1 MKTKENRYIAIY
13 ARKSKLTHTG
23 ESIAIQ
29 IDKCRSYI
37 RSLPEYDN
45 NTEIKIYQD
54 EGYSGGNIDR
64 PDFQRL
70 LTDCMADKV
79 SIIVCYRLDRISRNL
94 ADFTQL
100 NQKLIQHKTSFISI
114 SEYFDTSTPTGNL
127 MLNMVMSFAQME
139 RETIALRIRDNM
151 LGLARTGRWLG
162 GTTPLGYESV
172 QLEHTDSMTGKVR
185 YSHKLKYIPEEEII
199 YHTLVNKYFEKGS
212 LTAVETFSH
221 QTGLKTRNDKYF
233 SRYAL
238 QAIFKNPV
246 YASADTDTYHYFKSI
261 NAQICMDISLFDGKH
276 GLMVYNKLDQS
287 TEQSHLEHPTEEW
300 IVAVG
305 QHKPFISGKQ
315 WVALQDRLKNG
326 QKRAYRRPRKNTAL
340 LSGLIRC
347 ANCHSYMR
355 PKNYNR
361 TDQNGNKIFAYMCE
375 EKSKSK
381 GQNCNMKNPR
391 GNDVDHFIC
400 DEIKKLPRNTS
411 IFMQQLNSAEQL
423 LLKESNHSQ
432 SELTLLNVSLKDK
445 DNRINTLLKT
455 LSQIDNSITLQYIN
469 EEISKL
475 HSEKED
481 IERQIKELDLVE
493 QDKSKIYDELSAL
506 QDKLSDFSSTFDLMP
521 IDDKRTALRKLV
533 KTVLW
538 DGNTVH
544 LYLTGSEDIFSDTD
558 TPDISEPIER
568 GCKRNT
574 HASPVKKE
582 SFQRN
587 IPV

>member
-29 IDKCRSYI
+29 IDKCQNYI
-37 RSLPEYDN
+37 RSLPLYDD
-45 NTEIKIYQD
+45 NTEIKVYQD

-70 LTDCMADKV
+70 FTDCMADKV

-100 NQKLIQHKTSFISI
+100 NQKLIKHKTTFVSI

-151 LGLARTGRWLG
+151 LGLAQTGRWLG
-162 GTTPLGYESV
+162 GTTPLGYQSI
-172 QLEHTDSMTGKVR
+172 QLEHTDSITGKIH
-185 YSHKLKYIPEEEII
+185 YSHKLEDIPEEEII
-199 YHTLVNKYFEKGS
+199 YHTLVNKYLEKGS

-221 QTGLKTRNDKYF
+221 QTGLKTRNKKYF

-238 QAIFKNPV
+238 QTIFKNPV
-246 YASADTDTYHYFKSI
+246 YAAADADTYHYFKSI
-261 NAQICMDISLFDGKH
+261 NANICMDISRFDGKY

-287 TEQSHLEHPTEEW
+287 TDKSHLEHPVEEW

-305 QHKPFISGKQ
+305 QHKPFISGRQ

-326 QKRAYRRPRKNTAL
+326 QKRAYRRPRRNTAL

-361 TDQNGNKIFAYMCE
+361 IGQGGNKIFAYMCE

-381 GQNCNMKNPR
+381 GQNCTMKNPR
-391 GNDVDHFIC
+391 GNDVDRFIC
-400 DEIKKLPRNTS
+400 DEIKKLPENTS
-411 IFMQQLNSAEQL
+411 TFIHQLNIAENL
-423 LLKESNHSQ
+423 LLKESNNSQ
-432 SELTLLNVSLKDK
+432 SELELLNASLKEK
-445 DNRINTLLKT
+445 NNRINTLLKT
-455 LSQIDNSITLQYIN
+455 LSQMDNNITLQYVN
-469 EEISKL
+469 EEVSRL

-481 IERQIKELDLVE
+481 IERQIKELELIE
-493 QDKSKIYDELSAL
+493 QDKSKIYDELSSL
-506 QDKLSDFSSTFDLMP
+506 QEKLSDFSRTFDLMP
-521 IDDKRTALRKLV
+521 IDDKRAALRKLV

-544 LYLTGSEDIFSDTD
+544 LYLTGSEDTFSDID
-558 TPDISEPIER
+558 IPDILEPMER
-568 GCKRNT
+568 GCK
-574 HASPVKKE
+574 
-582 SFQRN
+582 
-587 IPV
+587 

>member
-1 MKTKENRYIAIY
+1 MKAKEKRYIAIY
-13 ARKSKLTHTG
+13 ARKSKLTSMG

-29 IDKCRSYI
+29 IDKCQNYI

-54 EGYSGGNIDR
+54 EGYSGGNINR

-79 SIIVCYRLDRISRNL
+79 STIVCYRVDRISRNL
-94 ADFTQL
+94 TDFTL
-100 NQKLIQHKTSFISI
+100 LDKKLKKHKTSFVSLN
-114 SEYFDTSTPTGNL
+114 ENFDTSSPLGEA
-127 MLNMVMSFAQME
+127 MLHLSVVFAQME
-139 RETIALRIRDNM
+139 RSATTARIRDNM
-151 LGLARTGRWLG
+151 LGLAKTGRWLG
-162 GTTPLGYESV
+162 GTTPLGYRSI
-172 QLEHTDSMTGKVR
+172 QLEYADHITGKTR
-185 YSHKLKYIPEEEII
+185 YSHKLEDIPEEEIL

-238 QAIFKNPV
+238 QTIFKNPV
-246 YASADTDTYHYFKSI
+246 YAAADLDTYHYFKSV
-261 NAQICMDISLFDGKH
+261 NAQISMDISLFDGKH

-287 TEQSHLEHPTEEW
+287 TEQSHLEHPIEEW

-315 WVALQDRLKNG
+315 WVSLQDRLKNG

-381 GQNCNMKNPR
+381 GHNCDIKNPR
-391 GNDVDHFIC
+391 GNDVDRFIC
-400 DEIKKLPRNTS
+400 NEIKNLPENTS
-411 IFMQQLNSAEQL
+411 VFMEQLTVVENL
-423 LLKESNHSQ
+423 LLKESDNSQ
-432 SELTLLNVSLKDK
+432 SELTLLNASLKDK

-469 EEISKL
+469 EGINKL

-481 IERQIKELDLVE
+481 IERQIKELELIE

-506 QDKLSDFSSTFDLMP
+506 QDKLSDFSSTFDLIP
-521 IDDKRTALRKLV
+521 IDEKRTSLRKLV

-544 LYLTGSEDIFSDTD
+544 LYLTGSEDTFSDTD
-558 TPDISEPIER
+558 IPDILEPMER
-568 GCKRNT
+568 GCKRDPD
-574 HASPVKKE
+574 AYPC
-582 SFQRN
+582 
-587 IPV
+587 P

>member
-1 MKTKENRYIAIY
+1 
-13 ARKSKLTHTG
+13 
-23 ESIAIQ
+23 
-29 IDKCRSYI
+29 
-37 RSLPEYDN
+37 
-45 NTEIKIYQD
+45 
-54 EGYSGGNIDR
+54 
-64 PDFQRL
+64 
-70 LTDCMADKV
+70 
-79 SIIVCYRLDRISRNL
+79 
-94 ADFTQL
+94 
-100 NQKLIQHKTSFISI
+100 
-114 SEYFDTSTPTGNL
+114 
-127 MLNMVMSFAQME
+127 MLNMSIVFAQME
-139 RETIALRIRDNM
+139 RSTITSRIRDNM
-151 LGLARTGRWLG
+151 LGLAQTGRWLG

-172 QLEHTDSMTGKVR
+172 QLEHIDRITGKVR
-185 YSHKLKYIPEEEII
+185 YSHKLEYIPEEEVL

-238 QAIFKNPV
+238 QTIFKNPV
-246 YASADTDTYHYFKSI
+246 YAAADTDTYHYFKSI
-261 NAQICMDISLFDGKH
+261 NAQICMDISLFDGKN

-315 WVALQDRLKNG
+315 WIALQDKLKNG

-391 GNDVDHFIC
+391 GNDVDRFIC
-400 DEIKKLPRNTS
+400 DEIKRLPEDTS
-411 IFMQQLNSAEQL
+411 TFTRQLNAVENA
-423 LLKESNHSQ
+423 LLKKSDNSQ
-432 SELTLLNVSLKDK
+432 SELTLLNASLKDK

-481 IERQIKELDLVE
+481 IERQIKELELVE

-506 QDKLSDFSSTFDLMP
+506 QDILSDFSSTFDLIP

-544 LYLTGSEDIFSDTD
+544 LYLTGSEDTPYDTD
-558 TPDISEPIER
+558 IPDILEPIER
-568 GCKRNT
+568 GCK
-574 HASPVKKE
+574 
-582 SFQRN
+582 
-587 IPV
+587 

>member
-13 ARKSKLTHTG
+13 ARKSKLTSMG

-29 IDKCRSYI
+29 IDKCQSYI
-37 RSLPEYDN
+37 RSLPSYDD
-45 NTEIKIYQD
+45 NTEINVYQD
-54 EGYSGGNIDR
+54 EGYSGGNINR
-64 PDFQRL
+64 PDFQKL

-94 ADFTQL
+94 PDFTQL
-100 NQKLIQHKTSFISI
+100 NEKLKKHKTSFVSLN
-114 SEYFDTSTPTGNL
+114 ENFDTSSPLGEA
-127 MLNMVMSFAQME
+127 MLHLSIVFAQME
-139 RETIALRIRDNM
+139 RSAITSRIRDNM
-151 LGLARTGRWLG
+151 LGLAKTGRWLG
-162 GTTPLGYESV
+162 GTTPLGYQSD
-172 QLEHTDSMTGKVR
+172 QLKHIDSITGKVH
-185 YSHKLKYIPEEEII
+185 YSHKLKDIPEEEVL

-221 QTGLKTRNDKYF
+221 QTRLKTRNDKYF

-238 QAIFKNPV
+238 QTIFKNPV
-246 YASADTDTYHYFKSI
+246 YAAADLDTYHYFKSI
-261 NAQICMDISLFDGKH
+261 NAQISMDISLFDGKH

-287 TEQSHLEHPTEEW
+287 AEQSHLEHPTEEW

-375 EKSKSK
+375 EKAKSK

-391 GNDVDHFIC
+391 GNEVDRFIC
-400 DEIKKLPRNTS
+400 NEIKKLPRDAST
-411 IFMQQLNSAEQL
+411 FMQQLNSAEKL

-432 SELTLLNVSLKDK
+432 SELTLLNASLKDK

-469 EEISKL
+469 GEISKL

-481 IERQIKELDLVE
+481 IEQQIKELELVE

-506 QDKLSDFSSTFDLMP
+506 RDKLSDFSSTFDLMP

-538 DGNTVH
+538 DGKLLNINIHISLKQILPIFT
-544 LYLTGSEDIFSDTD
+544 LFSGKTYPLSEVS
-558 TPDISEPIER
+558 
-568 GCKRNT
+568 N
-574 HASPVKKE
+574 
-582 SFQRN
+582 
-587 IPV
+587 

>member
-1 MKTKENRYIAIY
+1 MKAKEKRYIAIY
-13 ARKSKLTHTG
+13 ARKSKLTSTG

-29 IDKCRSYI
+29 IDKCQNYI
-37 RSLPEYDN
+37 RSLPEYDD
-45 NTEIKIYQD
+45 NTEIKTYQD
-54 EGYSGGNIDR
+54 EGYSGGNINR
-64 PDFQRL
+64 PDFQKL

-100 NQKLIQHKTSFISI
+100 NEKLKKHKTSFVSL
-114 SEYFDTSTPTGNL
+114 SENFDTSSPLGEA
-127 MLNMVMSFAQME
+127 MLNMSIVFAQME
-139 RETIALRIRDNM
+139 RSTITSRIRDNM
-151 LGLARTGRWLG
+151 LGLAQTGRWLG
-162 GTTPLGYESV
+162 GTTPLGYQSI
-172 QLEHTDSMTGKVR
+172 QLEHTDSMTGKIR
-185 YSHKLKYIPEEEII
+185 YSHKLEDIPEEEII
-199 YHTLVNKYFEKGS
+199 YHTLVNKYLEKGS

-221 QTGLKTRNDKYF
+221 QTELKTRNDKYF

-238 QAIFKNPV
+238 QTIFKNPV
-246 YASADTDTYHYFKSI
+246 YAAADTDTYHYFKSI
-261 NAQICMDISLFDGKH
+261 NAQICMDISLFDGKN

-315 WVALQDRLKNG
+315 WIALQDRLKNG
-326 QKRAYRRPRKNTAL
+326 QERAYRRPRKNTAL

-391 GNDVDHFIC
+391 GNDVDRFIC
-400 DEIKKLPRNTS
+400 DEIKRLPEDTS
-411 IFMQQLNSAEQL
+411 TFTRQLNAVENA
-423 LLKESNHSQ
+423 LLKESDNSQ
-432 SELTLLNVSLKDK
+432 SELTLLNASLKDK

-481 IERQIKELDLVE
+481 IERQIKELELVE

-506 QDKLSDFSSTFDLMP
+506 QDILSDFSSTFDLIP

-544 LYLTGSEDIFSDTD
+544 LYLTGSEDTPYDTD
-558 TPDISEPIER
+558 IPDILEPIER
-568 GCKRNT
+568 GCK
-574 HASPVKKE
+574 
-582 SFQRN
+582 
-587 IPV
+587 

>member
-1 MKTKENRYIAIY
+1 MKAKEKRYIAIY
-13 ARKSKLTHTG
+13 ARKSKLTSTG

-29 IDKCRSYI
+29 IDKCQNYI
-37 RSLPEYDN
+37 RSLPEYDD
-45 NTEIKIYQD
+45 NTKIKTYQD
-54 EGYSGGNIDR
+54 EGYSGGNINR
-64 PDFQRL
+64 PDFQKL

-94 ADFTQL
+94 TDFTQL
-100 NQKLIQHKTSFISI
+100 NEKLKKHKTSFVSLN
-114 SEYFDTSTPTGNL
+114 ENFDTSSPLGEA
-127 MLNMVMSFAQME
+127 MLNMSIVFAQME
-139 RETIALRIRDNM
+139 RSTITSRIRDNM
-151 LGLARTGRWLG
+151 LGLAKTGRWLG

-172 QLEHTDSMTGKVR
+172 QLEHIDRITGKVR
-185 YSHKLKYIPEEEII
+185 YSHKLEYIPEEEVL

-238 QAIFKNPV
+238 QTIFKNPV
-246 YASADTDTYHYFKSI
+246 YAAADTDTYHYFKSI

-276 GLMVYNKLDQS
+276 GLMVY
-287 TEQSHLEHPTEEW
+287 LEHPTEEW

-375 EKSKSK
+375 EKAKSK

-391 GNDVDHFIC
+391 GNDVDRFIC
-400 DEIKKLPRNTS
+400 NEIKKLPRNTS
-411 IFMQQLNSAEQL
+411 TFMQQLNSAEQL

-432 SELTLLNVSLKDK
+432 SELTLLNASLKDK

-481 IERQIKELDLVE
+481 IKRQIKELELVE

-538 DGNTVH
+538 NGNTVH

-574 HASPVKKE
+574 YASPFKKE
-582 SFQRN
+582 SLERN
-587 IPV
+587 LFVRTDRNRPRR